1 MIVLSF
7 YPGGEGNRSLVFY
20 VPAALELVLF
30 VVTLFIKGL
39 RRVSL
44 AAIQTFLIIFLA
56 IVIAF
61 SLASLVYSQS
71 PYTTRFLLYFFVF
84 ELLLIFDAVQSLI
97 GNFVVITGF
106 YLSFKFFPT
115 DTFGGVFRNWNFDFI
130 NVIMAAIFS
139 IVLNWFASYMHIK
152 NWILAQSLTAERNR
166 YRDESIHDTLTGLNN
181 RRSFDQSVEFYI
193 SVCSHVHQTVCVVML
208 DVDYFKLYN
217 DFYGHPKGDIVLQ
230 SMGDVLK
237 RLVDEEHVYA
247 ARVGGEEFI
256 MLWTENRTIE
266 CERIGLKLRQMIIDL
281 NIPHEKSKAAPY
293 ITASVGMYIMRGG
306 TKSSPEELYRAADTA
321 LYKAKEWGRNRIVL
335 YDSND
340 GNFREVDL
348 RNYKELRRE

>member
-1 MIVLSF
+1 MIILSF
-7 YPGGEGNRSLVFY
+7 YPAGESGRSWVFY
-20 VPAALELVLF
+20 LPAAL
-30 VVTLFIKGL
+30 
-39 RRVSL
+39 
-44 AAIQTFLIIFLA
+44 QLIIFVITFFIKQMRRVPIAVNYIFLA
-56 IVIAF
+56 LFVGVVLIFCMV
-61 SLASLVYSQS
+61 SLIYSQS

-84 ELLLIFDAVQSLI
+84 EVLLIFDALVSII
-97 GNFVVITGF
+97 GNFAVVAGF
-106 YLSFKFFPT
+106 YVICRIFPP
-115 DTFGGVFRNWNFDFI
+115 DTFGGIFKNWHFDLCS
-130 NVIMAAIFS
+130 VGMAAVFS
-139 IVLNWFASYMHIK
+139 IVLNWFTSYMHIK

-166 YRDESIHDTLTGLNN
+166 YRDESVHDMLTGLNN

-230 SMGDVLK
+230 SMGNVLK

-266 CERIGLKLRQMIIDL
+266 CERIGLKLRQLIIDL
-281 NIPHEKSKAAPY
+281 KIPHEKSKAAPY
-293 ITASVGMYIMRGG
+293 VTASIGMYIMRGG
-306 TKSSPEELYRAADTA
+306 AKSTPEELYRTADTA
-321 LYKAKEWGRNRIVL
+321 LYKAKEWGRNCIVL

-340 GNFREVDL
+340 GNFREVNL